1 MRASLPIALLLATLA
16 GCSAGVPDAP
26 SATLRAYA
34 RALEDKRVE
43 DAYALL
49 SDEAKRG
56 IPLDSFRRMVL
67 ENPADVLEVAAALA
81 RPSGKPVIRSTVT
94 LPGGEEL
101 VLVLEG
107 NTWRVDAA
115 AIDLYSQRTPRQAL
129 VGFLRAIERKRYDV
143 VLRFVPD
150 QEREG
155 LPIAPLQPKSEGP
168 AGPPTPGSGPPTDP
182 ATPAPTPSPD
192 SAPGGLDTEGALT
205 AERLKEEFEG
215 PQKDEALRVLEAI
228 RAALPSATIE
238 ETGDEAAMSYG
249 SGGTVSFIRE
259 RGVWKIRDF

>member
-1 MRASLPIALLLATLA
+1 MRASLPIALLVATVA

-49 SDEAKRG
+49 SDEAKRSV
-56 IPLDSFRRMVL
+56 PLDSFRRMVL

-107 NTWRVDAA
+107 DTWRVDAA

-155 LPIAPLQPKSEGP
+155 LPIAPLQPKVK
-168 AGPPTPGSGPPTDP
+168 GSADP
-182 ATPAPTPSPD
+182 AASAPADPGTAPSASPD
-192 SAPGGLDTEGALT
+192 APPASTDTEGALT

>member
-1 MRASLPIALLLATLA
+1 
-16 GCSAGVPDAP
+16 
-26 SATLRAYA
+26 
-34 RALEDKRVE
+34 
-43 DAYALL
+43 
-49 SDEAKRG
+49 
-56 IPLDSFRRMVL
+56 
-67 ENPADVLEVAAALA
+67 VLEVAAALA

-107 NTWRVDAA
+107 DTWRVDAA

-155 LPIAPLQPKSEGP
+155 LPIAPLQPKAKGSADP
-168 AGPPTPGSGPPTDP
+168 AASAPTDP
-182 ATPAPTPSPD
+182 GTTPSASPD
-192 SAPGGLDTEGALT
+192 APPASTDTEGALT

>member
-1 MRASLPIALLLATLA
+1 MRVSLPIALLLATLT

-34 RALEDKRVE
+34 RALEDKRVD

-49 SDEAKRG
+49 SDEAKRS

-107 NTWRVDAA
+107 DSWRVDAA
-115 AIDLYSQRTPRQAL
+115 AIDLYGQRTPRQAL

-150 QEREG
+150 QEKAG
-155 LPIAPLQPKSEGP
+155 VPVAALQPQSSGSPEAEPGAPPSAAGP
-168 AGPPTPGSGPPTDP
+168 AAGAAG
-182 ATPAPTPSPD
+182 ATAND
-192 SAPGGLDTEGALT
+192 EGALT

-215 PQKDEALRVLEAI
+215 PQRDEALRVLEAI

-249 SGGTVSFIRE
+249 SGATVSFIRE

>member
-1 MRASLPIALLLATLA
+1 
-16 GCSAGVPDAP
+16 
-26 SATLRAYA
+26 
-34 RALEDKRVE
+34 
-43 DAYALL
+43 
-49 SDEAKRG
+49 
-56 IPLDSFRRMVL
+56 MVL
-67 ENPADVLEVAAALA
+67 ENPADVLEVASALA

-107 NTWRVDAA
+107 DTWRVDAA

-129 VGFLRAIERKRYDV
+129 VGFLRAVERKRYDV

-150 QEREG
+150 QEKQG
-155 LPIAPLQPKSEGP
+155 LPIAPLQPRAPS
-168 AGPPTPGSGPPTDP
+168 ATPSTAPSATPSTIPTDP
-182 ATPAPTPSPD
+182 PATLGVVPG
-192 SAPGGLDTEGALT
+192 SAEEGALT

-249 SGGTVSFIRE
+249 SGGTVSFVRE
-259 RGVWKIRDF
+259 RGLWKIRDF